1 MQRQPV
7 DLIVEGGTVVT
18 DAWSAPAT
26 VVVSDGRVVS
36 LLEEGVSTAELEP
49 DRRLDATGLFVL
61 PGAVDPHC
69 HIAVP
74 LGEFVTL
81 DSFETASLAALAGG
95 TTTIVDFAIPTPGE
109 HPLDALRSKLVLG
122 AESRCD
128 YAMHGCIAG
137 TPTDVPGIVRGFADA
152 GVRTVKLFT
161 TYRDELMVG
170 VDTVERV
177 MTALQEVSGL
187 TYVHAEDNDL
197 VESAQARA
205 VESGRIDAH
214 GMAGTRPMAAEER
227 AVAEVLAA
235 AERTGSP
242 VYFVHQS
249 TAGVVDLVVQA
260 RLRGVPAFTE
270 SCPHYLVLDES
281 AYSGE
286 HPERFVCCPPLR
298 DRATVEELGQ
308 RLERG
313 FLGTVGSDHCC
324 YDSKQ
329 KALRSSDVR
338 IMPNG
343 LPGVETRVPVIW
355 DAFVA
360 SGRITPQ
367 RFVALMSANPARL
380 NGIYPRKGTIAPGSD
395 ADLLLLDPSDTRVIR
410 AQDMHMETDYS
421 PYEGREVTGWPSVVV
436 SRGRVVME
444 DRRLHDPGAVGVF
457 LHAGPVTV
465 E

>member
-1 MQRQPV
+1 MERQPV
-7 DLIVEGGTVVT
+7 DLVVEGGTVVT
-18 DAWSAPAT
+18 DAWTAPAT

-36 LLEEGVSTAELEP
+36 LVEEGTSTADLAA
-49 DRRLDATGLFVL
+49 DRRLDATGLVVL

-81 DSFETASLAALAGG
+81 DSFETATLAALAGG

-109 HPLDALRSKLVLG
+109 HPLDALQSKLALG
-122 AESRCD
+122 TEARCD
-128 YAMHGCIAG
+128 YTLHGCIAG
-137 TPTDVPGIVRGFADA
+137 SPADVPDIVQGFAAA

-170 VDTVERV
+170 MDTVEQV
-177 MTALQEVSGL
+177 MTALQGVSGL

-197 VESAQARA
+197 VESAQASA
-205 VESGRIDAH
+205 AEAGRIDAH
-214 GMAGTRPMAAEER
+214 GMAGTRPVAAEER

-249 TAGVVDLVVQA
+249 TASVVDQVVRA
-260 RLRGVPAFTE
+260 RQRGVPAFSE

-281 AYSGE
+281 AYSGD

-298 DRATVEELGQ
+298 DRATVDELAN
-308 RLERG
+308 RLEQG

-324 YDSKQ
+324 YDSAQ

-343 LPGVETRVPVIW
+343 LPGVETRLPIIW
-355 DAFVA
+355 DAFVT
-360 SGRITPQ
+360 SGRISPE

-380 NGIYPRKGTIAPGSD
+380 NGIFPRKGTIAPGSD
-395 ADLLLLDPSDTRVIR
+395 ADLVLLDPNETRVVR
-410 AQDMHMETDYS
+410 AEDMHMETDYS
-421 PYEGREVTGWPSVVV
+421 PYEGRQVTGWPTVVV
-436 SRGRVVME
+436 SRGRVVLA
-444 DRRLHDPGAVGVF
+444 RGRLDDPGPVGEF
-457 LHAGPVTV
+457 LDAGPVTV